1 MTHTNHHTILRAV
14 PIVLAAL
21 LMSIAIAPA
30 VSADP
35 ATYSIVA
42 WGSNTYGECNVPA
55 GADYVA
61 IATGEGH
68 CLALRSN
75 GSLVAWG
82 ANHKGQ
88 CNVPAGTDYVAI
100 AAGWGNSLALRSDG
114 SLVAWGD
121 NHEGQCNVPGGNDYA
136 AIATG
141 GDHCLAL
148 RSDGVIVAWG
158 DNHKGQCNVPLGA
171 DYVAVAAGW
180 DHCLALRSNGS
191 LVASGDNHEGQ
202 CNDPAGT
209 DYVAVAAGENC
220 CLALR
225 SNGSLVAW
233 GEKGG
238 GQCNVPAG
246 TDYVAIAA
254 GSCHGLALRSNG
266 SLVAWGY
273 TYDAGLRSVPAGD
286 DYVAIAAGSCQNLA
300 LRSTVVGSPP
310 SFFSISAN
318 VSGGHGTVSPAEQVV
333 PLGRSARVAIS
344 PDAGYRV
351 MAIVD
356 NGVEQAAGT
365 VYQIENVTGDHQIV
379 VSLGMDAGDNDGE
392 TVTRETEGSGSG
404 HLWYG
409 SDLRTGGAYTLGAE
423 DGGAS
428 LAVAE
433 GVRARDAAGNP
444 LMDLSIAGTDAPAGA
459 CAAVTCGPA
468 GATFDPAIVLT
479 VPVPEDDWNESRT
492 YTVRV
497 QNGTGWQDLPTVV
510 DPANRTVSVSVSHFS
525 EFAVF
530 FEEKTE
536 DVPVE
541 TPATPQTTAVN
552 PAATETTAPPLTIAT
567 PATSATTTPHQ
578 SPLVFAPAAAL
589 AGALLFWRRR

>member
-1 MTHTNHHTILRAV
+1 MTHTDHHTILRAV
-14 PIVLAAL
+14 PIVLAVL

-30 VSADP
+30 VAADP

-42 WGSNTYGECNVPA
+42 WGENRYGQCNVPA

-68 CLALRSN
+68 CLALRSD

-82 ANHKGQ
+82 CNYEGQ

-100 AAGWGNSLALRSDG
+100 AAG
-114 SLVAWGD
+114 D
-121 NHEGQCNVPGGNDYA
+121 NH
-136 AIATG
+136 
-141 GDHCLAL
+141 
-148 RSDGVIVAWG
+148 
-158 DNHKGQCNVPLGA
+158 
-171 DYVAVAAGW
+171 
-180 DHCLALRSNGS
+180 
-191 LVASGDNHEGQ
+191 
-202 CNDPAGT
+202 
-209 DYVAVAAGENC
+209 

-233 GEKGG
+233 GDNDL
-238 GQCNVPAG
+238 GQCNVPQRVFAAVAAKRGHCLALRSDGALVAWGDNAYGQCNVPQGNVYTAVATGWCHSLALRYDGSLVAWGDNSMQECNVPAG
-246 TDYVAIAA
+246 TDYVAITA
-254 GSCHGLALRSNG
+254 GSCHSLALRSNG

-273 TYDAGLRSVPAGD
+273 QDSGQCNVPAGTDYVAVAAGSCHSLALRSNGSLVAWGNNYNGQCNVPAGD
-286 DYVAIAAGSCQNLA
+286 DYVAVAAGPYHSLA
-300 LRSTVVGSPP
+300 LRSIVVGSPP

-356 NGVEQAAGT
+356 NGVEQPAGT
-365 VYQIENVTGDHQIV
+365 VYPIENVSGDHRIV
-379 VSLGMDAGDNDGE
+379 VSLGTDTGDNNEG

-444 LMDLSIAGTDAPAGA
+444 LMDLSIAGTDAPSGA
-459 CAAVTCGPA
+459 CAAVICGPA
-468 GATFDPAIVLT
+468 GATFDPAIALT
-479 VPVPEDDWNESRT
+479 VPIPEADWNESRT

-536 DVPVE
+536 EIPVE
-541 TPATPQTTAVN
+541 TPATPQTAVAT
-552 PAATETTAPPLTIAT
+552 PAATKTTAPPLTVAT
-567 PATSATTTPHQ
+567 PATSATTAPHQ

>member
-1 MTHTNHHTILRAV
+1 MTHTDHHTILRAV
-14 PIVLAAL
+14 PIVLAVL

-30 VSADP
+30 VAADP

-42 WGSNTYGECNVPA
+42 WGY
-55 GADYVA
+55 
-61 IATGEGH
+61 
-68 CLALRSN
+68 N
-75 GSLVAWG
+75 GDGL
-82 ANHKGQ
+82 

-100 AAGWGNSLALRSDG
+100 AAGDYHCLALRSDGSLVAWGDNVYGPYNVPAGTDYVAIAAGWDNSLALRSDG

-121 NHEGQCNVPGGNDYA
+121 NQKGQCNVPGGNVYA
-136 AIATG
+136 AVAA
-141 GDHCLAL
+141 GDNHCLAL
-148 RSDGVIVAWG
+148 RSDGAIVAWG
-158 DNHKGQCNVPLGA
+158 DNAYGQCNVPLGA
-171 DYVAVAAGW
+171 DYVAIAAGW
-180 DHCLALRSNGS
+180 DNG
-191 LVASGDNHEGQ
+191 
-202 CNDPAGT
+202 
-209 DYVAVAAGENC
+209 
-220 CLALR
+220 LALR

-233 GEKGG
+233 GDNAY

-246 TDYVAIAA
+246 TDYVAIAD
-254 GSCHGLALRSNG
+254 GWYNSLALRSNG
-266 SLVAWGY
+266 SLVAWG
-273 TYDAGLRSVPAGD
+273 DNDLGKCNVPAGTDYVAIAAGYSHYLALRSNGSLVAWGENDVGQCNVPAGD
-286 DYVAIAAGSCQNLA
+286 DYVAVAAGPYHSLA

-344 PDAGYRV
+344 PDAGYQV

-356 NGVEQAAGT
+356 NGVEQPAGT
-365 VYQIENVTGDHQIV
+365 VYPIENVSGDHRIV
-379 VSLGMDAGDNDGE
+379 VSLGTDTGDNNEG

-444 LMDLSIAGTDAPAGA
+444 LMDLSIAGTDAPSGA
-459 CAAVTCGPA
+459 CAAVICGPA
-468 GATFDPAIVLT
+468 GATFDPAIALT
-479 VPVPEDDWNESRT
+479 VPIPEADWNESRT

-536 DVPVE
+536 EIPVE
-541 TPATPQTTAVN
+541 TPATPQTAVAT
-552 PAATETTAPPLTIAT
+552 PAATKTTAPPLTVAT
-567 PATSATTTPHQ
+567 PATSATTAPHQ